1 MSRSLSMVKPSGNSS
16 GGAIAAIALN
26 FQPNA
31 AVSTPPQVSRD
42 VKPRHRPSTAPQVS
56 APLFFWRSW
65 LMCSGARS
73 GLGTRSRP
81 GHHRSASK
89 CHN

>member
-42 VKPRHRPSTAPQVS
+42 VS
-56 APLFFWRSW
+56 APRFSEILAHVLR
-65 LMCSGARS
+65 CTKRS
-73 GLGTRSRP
+73 GNSQPSWTS
-81 GHHRSASK
+81 SK
-89 CHN
+89 CIQVP

>member
-56 APLFFWRSW
+56 APLFFLEILAHVLR
-65 LMCSGARS
+65 CTKRS
-73 GLGTRSRP
+73 GNSQPSWTS
-81 GHHRSASK
+81 SK
-89 CHN
+89 CIQVP